1 MHVGEGLHNRGMD
14 GSKVAAALQSA
25 QYGWRLMKAGT
36 LEPFE

>member
-14 GSKVAAALQSA
+14 GSTIQSA